1 MLFFTKN
8 KHIAKYII
16 LFFVVTLA
24 GAVLNTN
31 DTHASSFL
39 AWFTW
44 GTNTSADGNDIL
56 SSDSK
61 SMQMTARLYVQET
74 ENSGFTV
81 SVHAKNDTTSLVNEE
96 KFVND
101 EIKSISENLTL
112 DNFKEN
118 NWGFSTDGT
127 NYQPIPD
134 KNHPKLIAN
143 TKGKDSGIVETY
155 YAIKLNENIKPA
167 NYKNTIVYSVVSNQ
181 IANLPS
187 GIVFNKAIKEIA
199 GGEENVV
206 HIKSSNTIPEGAN
219 VKNIAT
225 NADVKGEFKI
235 WYDQTDKTVYYWTSA
250 NHAYLHENSEKMFDG
265 FSNLESIDTT
275 QLDASFAITTANMF
289 SKNPKLKT
297 LNFGNYIFKTGKVTN
312 MHEMFADTG
321 LENISINSSNWPIFF
336 DTENVVDMSGMFA
349 KSRHLGDISFAT
361 YFILNS
367 AEDLS
372 YMFYG
377 VNGAN
382 YLNMGAAFG
391 TKLKKVKKLDY
402 IFATDQENRVKG
414 IEVNNYISGYGFT
427 WDTSKVVSYEGMFS
441 GRTGYEGCG
450 PNGPQSIPISDLNWL
465 RAGDYYHDGYFCE
478 VNHL

>member
-1 MLFFTKN
+1 MLFFSKN
-8 KHIAKYII
+8 KHILKCAI
-16 LFFVVTLA
+16 LLFTVTLA

-44 GTNTSADGNDIL
+44 GTDTSADGNDIL
-56 SSDSK
+56 NSDSK
-61 SMQMTARLYVQET
+61 SVQMRARLYVQET
-74 ENSGFTV
+74 ENSGYTV
-81 SVHAKNDTTSLVNEE
+81 SVHAKNNTTSLVNEE

-101 EIKSISENLTL
+101 EIKSISEPLTL

-134 KNHPKLIAN
+134 KNHPKLITN

-181 IANLPS
+181 VANLPK
-187 GIVFNKAIKEIA
+187 GVEFNKAIKEIA

-235 WYDQTDKTVYYWTSA
+235 WYDQAEKTVYYWTTASY
-250 NHAYLHENSEKMFDG
+250 AYLNENSEKMFDG

-275 QLDASFAITTANMF
+275 QLNASFATTTANMF

-297 LNFGNYIFKTGKVTN
+297 LNFGNNIFKTGKVTN

-321 LENISINSSNWPIFF
+321 LEEIPTGYDWPRFF

-349 KSRHLGDISFAT
+349 RSRKLWDLRFVG
-361 YFILNS
+361 YFDFSN

-377 VNGAN
+377 VNGSDVIFICS
-382 YLNMGAAFG
+382 FG
-391 TKLKKVKKLDY
+391 NSIEKVKRLDY
-402 IFATDQENRVKG
+402 IFATDQENKVTS
-414 IEVNNYISGYGFT
+414 ISTVTYSGHVTYDV
-427 WDTSKVVSYEGMFS
+427 WNTSSVVSYSEMFA
-441 GRTGYEGCG
+441 GRTNYSGCG
-450 PNGPQSIPISDLNWL
+450 LGGTGVPLSDLSLL
-465 RAGDYYHDGYFCE
+465 RVGSPSGGGYFC
-478 VNHL
+478 NIDTL

>member
-1 MLFFTKN
+1 MLFFSKN
-8 KHIAKYII
+8 KNIVKCAVL
-16 LFFVVTLA
+16 LFIVTLA
-24 GAVLNTN
+24 GVVLNTDN
-31 DTHASSFL
+31 THASELSAF
-39 AWFTW
+39 FTW
-44 GTNTSADGNDIL
+44 NTNTNADGRDIL
-56 SSDSK
+56 DSDSK
-61 SMQMTARLYVQET
+61 SMQMLAELYVQGADD
-74 ENSGFTV
+74 SGFTV
-81 SVHAKNDTTSLVNEE
+81 SVHTKNNTTSLVNEE

-112 DNFKEN
+112 DNFKGN

-143 TKGKDSGIVETY
+143 QDSRMVKTY

-167 NYKNTIVYSVVSNQ
+167 NYKNTVVYSVVSNQ

-187 GIVFNKAIKEIA
+187 GIDFNKVIKEIA

-219 VKNIAT
+219 VKNIAA

-235 WYDQTDKTVYYWTSA
+235 WYEPSEKTVYYWTSTKY
-250 NHAYLHENSEKMFDG
+250 AYLNENSEKMFDG

-275 QLDASFAITTANMF
+275 KLNASFATTTANMF

-297 LNFGNYIFKTGKVTN
+297 LNFGKYIFNTEKITD

-321 LENISINSSNWPIFF
+321 LEEIPVNNYVGWAKFF
-336 DTENVVDMSGMFA
+336 DTKNVVNMSGMFA
-349 KSRHLGDISFAT
+349 RTRQLKDIRFAE
-361 YFILNS
+361 FIDLRN

-377 VNGAN
+377 LNGKEYY
-382 YLNMGAAFG
+382 YLGDAFG
-391 TKLKKVKKLDY
+391 KQTKKVKKLDY
-402 IFATDQENRVKG
+402 IFATDQENKIKN
-414 IEVNNYISGYGFT
+414 IEVEYSNYDDRT
-427 WDTSKVVSYEGMFS
+427 WSTENVESYEGMFA
-441 GRTGYEGCG
+441 GRTNYKSCG
-450 PNGPQSIPISDLNWL
+450 LNGENIPVSDLAWL
-465 RAGDYYHDGYFCE
+465 RVGNFSHSGYFCAYD
-478 VNHL
+478 HL

>member
-24 GAVLNTN
+24 GAVLNMN

-118 NWGFSTDGT
+118 NWGFSTDGA

-143 TKGKDSGIVETY
+143 QDSRMVKTY

-167 NYKNTIVYSVVSNQ
+167 NYKNTIIYSVVSNQ

-187 GIVFNKAIKEIA
+187 GIEFNKAIKEIA

-206 HIKSSNTIPEGAN
+206 HIKSSNIIPEGAN
-219 VKNIAT
+219 VKNIAA

-235 WYDQTDKTVYYWTSA
+235 WYEPSEKTVYYWTSTKY
-250 NHAYLHENSEKMFDG
+250 AYLNENSEKMFDG

-275 QLDASFAITTANMF
+275 QLNASFATTTANMF

-297 LNFGNYIFKTGKVTN
+297 LNFGKYIFNTEKVTD

-321 LENISINSSNWPIFF
+321 LEEIPVNNYVGPSFF
-336 DTENVVDMSGMFA
+336 DTKNVVNMSGMFA
-349 KSRHLGDISFAT
+349 RTRQLKDIRFAES
-361 YFILNS
+361 IDLRN

-377 VNGAN
+377 LNGKEYY
-382 YLNMGAAFG
+382 YLGDAFG
-391 TKLKKVKKLDY
+391 KQTKKVKKLDY
-402 IFATDQENRVKG
+402 IFATDQENKIKN
-414 IEVNNYISGYGFT
+414 IEVEYGNQNDRIWNT
-427 WDTSKVVSYEGMFS
+427 ENVESYEGMFA
-441 GRTGYEGCG
+441 GRTNYESCG
-450 PNGPQSIPISDLNWL
+450 LNGENIPVSDLAWL
-465 RAGDYYHDGYFCE
+465 RVGDFSHSGYFCAYD
-478 VNHL
+478 HL

>member
-1 MLFFTKN
+1 MLFFSKN
-8 KHIAKYII
+8 KHILKCAVL
-16 LFFVVTLA
+16 LFFMSLF
-24 GAVLNTN
+24 GAVLNAN
-31 DTHASSFL
+31 NTHASELSAF
-39 AWFTW
+39 FTW
-44 GTNTSADGNDIL
+44 NTNTSVDGRDIL
-56 SSDSK
+56 DSDSK
-61 SMQMTARLYVQET
+61 SIQMLAELYVQGADD
-74 ENSGFTV
+74 SGFTV
-81 SVHAKNDTTSLVNEE
+81 SVHTKNDTTSLVNEE

-118 NWGFSTDGT
+118 NWGFSTDGS

-134 KNHPKLIAN
+134 KNHPRLIAN
-143 TKGKDSGIVETY
+143 QDSRMVKTY

-167 NYKNTIVYSVVSNQ
+167 NYKNTIVYSIVSNQ

-187 GIVFNKAIKEIA
+187 GIDFNKAIKEIA

-219 VKNIAT
+219 VKNIAA

-235 WYDQTDKTVYYWTSA
+235 WYDQSEKTVYYWTSTKY
-250 NHAYLHENSEKMFDG
+250 AYLNENSEKMFDG

-275 QLDASFAITTANMF
+275 QLNASFATTTANMF

-297 LNFGNYIFKTGKVTN
+297 LNFGNYIFKTEKVTN

-321 LENISINSSNWPIFF
+321 LERISLEYSL
-336 DTENVVDMSGMFA
+336 DTKNVVDMSGMFA
-349 KSRHLGDISFAT
+349 RSRQLNDISFVSH
-361 YFILNS
+361 FNLDS

-382 YLNMGAAFG
+382 YLNMGDAFG
-391 TKLKKVKKLDY
+391 PSLKKVKKLDY
-402 IFATDQENRVKG
+402 IFATDRENKVKR
-414 IEVNNYISGYGFT
+414 IDVNHYVAGYDFT
-427 WDTSKVVSYEGMFS
+427 WNTSNVVSYEGMFF
-441 GRTGYEGCG
+441 GRTGYKGCG
-450 PNGPQSIPISDLNWL
+450 PNGRQGVPISDLNWL
-465 RAGDYYHDGYFCE
+465 RAGDYYNDGYFCE
-478 VNHL
+478 IDHL

>member
-1 MLFFTKN
+1 MSLF
-8 KHIAKYII
+8 
-16 LFFVVTLA
+16 
-24 GAVLNTN
+24 GAVLNAN
-31 DTHASSFL
+31 NTHASELSAF
-39 AWFTW
+39 FTW
-44 GTNTSADGNDIL
+44 NTNTSVDGRDIL
-56 SSDSK
+56 DSDSK
-61 SMQMTARLYVQET
+61 SIQMLAELYVQGADD
-74 ENSGFTV
+74 SGFTV
-81 SVHAKNDTTSLVNEE
+81 SVHTKNDTTSLINEE

-118 NWGFSTDGT
+118 NWGISTDST

-134 KNHPKLIAN
+134 KDHPNLIAN
-143 TKGKDSGIVETY
+143 TKGQDSRIIKTY

-181 IANLPS
+181 IANLSS
-187 GIVFNKAIKEIA
+187 GIEFNKDIKEIA

-206 HIKSSNTIPEGAN
+206 HIKSSNTIPEGKN

-235 WYDQTDKTVYYWTSA
+235 WYDQSEKTVYYWTSTKY
-250 NHAYLHENSEKMFDG
+250 AYLNENSEKMFDG

-275 QLDASFAITTANMF
+275 QLNASFATTTANMF

-297 LNFGNYIFKTGKVTN
+297 LNFGNYIFKTEKVTN

-321 LENISINSSNWPIFF
+321 LERIPLEYSL
-336 DTENVVDMSGMFA
+336 DTKNVVDMSGMFA
-349 KSRHLGDISFAT
+349 RSRQLNDISFVSH
-361 YFILNS
+361 FNLDS

-382 YLNMGAAFG
+382 YLNMGDAFG
-391 TKLKKVKKLDY
+391 PSLKKVKKLDY
-402 IFATDQENRVKG
+402 IFATDRENKVKR
-414 IEVNNYISGYGFT
+414 IDVNHYVAGYDFT
-427 WDTSKVVSYEGMFS
+427 WNTSNVVSYEGMFF
-441 GRTGYEGCG
+441 GRTGYKGCG
-450 PNGPQSIPISDLNWL
+450 PNGRQGVPISDLNWL
-465 RAGDYYHDGYFCE
+465 RAGDYYNDGYFCE
-478 VNHL
+478 IDHL

>member
-1 MLFFTKN
+1 MLFFSKN
-8 KHIAKYII
+8 KHILKYAI
-16 LFFVVTLA
+16 LLFTITLA

-44 GTNTSADGNDIL
+44 GTDTSADGNDIL
-56 SSDSK
+56 NSDSK
-61 SMQMTARLYVQET
+61 SVQMRARLYVQET
-74 ENSGFTV
+74 ENSGYTV
-81 SVHAKNDTTSLVNEE
+81 SVHAKNDTTSLINEE

-101 EIKSISENLTL
+101 EIKSISEPLTL

-134 KNHPKLIAN
+134 KNHPKLITN

-181 IANLPS
+181 VANLPK
-187 GIVFNKAIKEIA
+187 GIEFNKAIKEIA
-199 GGEENVV
+199 SGEENVV
-206 HIKSSNTIPEGAN
+206 HIKSSNTIPEGTN

-225 NADVKGEFKI
+225 NTDVKGEFKI
-235 WYDQTDKTVYYWTSA
+235 WYDQSEKTVYYWTSA
-250 NHAYLHENSEKMFDG
+250 SFAYLNENSEKMFDG

-275 QLDASFAITTANMF
+275 QLNASFATTTANMF

-297 LNFGNYIFKTGKVTN
+297 LNFGKYIYKTGKVTD

-321 LENISINSSNWPIFF
+321 LEEIPVNNYVGPRFF
-336 DTENVVDMSGMFA
+336 DTENVVNMSGMFA
-349 KSRHLGDISFAT
+349 RTRQLRDIGFAES
-361 YFILNS
+361 LDLRS

-377 VNGAN
+377 LNGKR
-382 YLNMGAAFG
+382 YYYIGSAFG
-391 TKLKKVKKLDY
+391 SQTKKVKKLDY
-402 IFATDQENRVKG
+402 IFATDQENRVENIG
-414 IEVNNYISGYGFT
+414 VSWHENI
-427 WDTSKVVSYEGMFS
+427 WDTSNVKSYEGMFA
-441 GRTGYEGCG
+441 GRTNYTGCG
-450 PNGPQSIPISDLNWL
+450 PNHLQNAPVSDLSWL
-465 RAGDYYHDGYFCE
+465 RAGGGGFDGYFCE
-478 VNHL
+478 SL

>member
-8 KHIAKYII
+8 KHILKCAVL
-16 LFFVVTLA
+16 LFFMSLF
-24 GAVLNTN
+24 GAVLNAN
-31 DTHASSFL
+31 NTHASELSAF
-39 AWFTW
+39 FTW
-44 GTNTSADGNDIL
+44 NTNTSVDGRDIL
-56 SSDSK
+56 DSDSK
-61 SMQMTARLYVQET
+61 SIQMLAELYVQGADD
-74 ENSGFTV
+74 SGFTV
-81 SVHAKNDTTSLVNEE
+81 SVHTKNDTTSLVNEE

-118 NWGFSTDGT
+118 NWGFSTDGS

-134 KNHPKLIAN
+134 KNHPRLIAN
-143 TKGKDSGIVETY
+143 QDSRMVKTY

-167 NYKNTIVYSVVSNQ
+167 NYKNTIVYSIVSNQ

-187 GIVFNKAIKEIA
+187 GIDFNKAIKEIA

-219 VKNIAT
+219 VKNIAA

-235 WYDQTDKTVYYWTSA
+235 WYDQSEKTVYYWTSTKY
-250 NHAYLHENSEKMFDG
+250 AYLNENSEKMFDG

-275 QLDASFAITTANMF
+275 QLNASFATTTANMF

-297 LNFGNYIFKTGKVTN
+297 LNFGNYIFKTEKVTN

-321 LENISINSSNWPIFF
+321 LERIPLEYNL
-336 DTENVVDMSGMFA
+336 DTKNVVDMSGMFA
-349 KSRHLGDISFAT
+349 RSRQLNDISFVSH
-361 YFILNS
+361 FNLDS

-382 YLNMGAAFG
+382 YLNMGDAFG
-391 TKLKKVKKLDY
+391 PSLKKVKKLDY
-402 IFATDQENRVKG
+402 IFATDRENKVKR
-414 IEVNNYISGYGFT
+414 IDVNHYVAGYDFT
-427 WDTSKVVSYEGMFS
+427 WNTSNVVSYEGMFF
-441 GRTGYEGCG
+441 GRTGYKGCG
-450 PNGPQSIPISDLNWL
+450 PNGRQGVPISDLNWL
-465 RAGDYYHDGYFCE
+465 RAGDYYNDGYFCE
-478 VNHL
+478 IDHL

>member
-1 MLFFTKN
+1 MLFFSKN
-8 KHIAKYII
+8 KNIVKCAVL
-16 LFFVVTLA
+16 LFIVTLA
-24 GAVLNTN
+24 GVVLNTDN
-31 DTHASSFL
+31 THASELSAF
-39 AWFTW
+39 FTW
-44 GTNTSADGNDIL
+44 NTNTNADGRDIL
-56 SSDSK
+56 DSDSK
-61 SMQMTARLYVQET
+61 SMQMLAELYVQGADD
-74 ENSGFTV
+74 SGFTV
-81 SVHAKNDTTSLVNEE
+81 SVHTKNNTTSLVNEE

-112 DNFKEN
+112 DNFKGN

-143 TKGKDSGIVETY
+143 QDSRMVKTY

-167 NYKNTIVYSVVSNQ
+167 NYKNTVVYSVVSNQ

-187 GIVFNKAIKEIA
+187 GIDFNKVIKEIA

-219 VKNIAT
+219 VKNIAA

-235 WYDQTDKTVYYWTSA
+235 WYEPSEKTVYYWTSTKY
-250 NHAYLHENSEKMFDG
+250 AYLNENSEKTFDG

-275 QLDASFAITTANMF
+275 QLNASFATTTANMF

-297 LNFGNYIFKTGKVTN
+297 LNFGKYIFNTEKVTD

-321 LENISINSSNWPIFF
+321 LEEIPVNNYVGPSFF
-336 DTENVVDMSGMFA
+336 DTKNVVNMSGMFA
-349 KSRHLGDISFAT
+349 RTRQLKDIRFAE
-361 YFILNS
+361 FIDLRN

-377 VNGAN
+377 LNGSKS
-382 YLNMGAAFG
+382 YYIGTAFG
-391 TKLKKVKKLDY
+391 SKTKKVKKLDY
-402 IFATDQENRVKG
+402 IFAIDQENKVKQIDVEYWG
-414 IEVNNYISGYGFT
+414 NLDERI
-427 WDTSKVVSYEGMFS
+427 WDTSSVESYEGMFA
-441 GRTGYEGCG
+441 GRTNYGGCG
-450 PNGPQSIPISDLNWL
+450 DETRNSVPVSDLAWL
-465 RAGDYYHDGYFCE
+465 RPEEYYHRGYFCAFD
-478 VNHL
+478 HL

>member
-1 MLFFTKN
+1 MLFFSKN
-8 KHIAKYII
+8 KNIVKCAVL
-16 LFFVVTLA
+16 LFIVTLA
-24 GAVLNTN
+24 GVVLNTDN
-31 DTHASSFL
+31 THASELSAF
-39 AWFTW
+39 FTW
-44 GTNTSADGNDIL
+44 NTNTNAGGRDIL
-56 SSDSK
+56 DSDSK
-61 SMQMTARLYVQET
+61 SMQMLVELYVQGADD
-74 ENSGFTV
+74 SGFTV
-81 SVHAKNDTTSLVNEE
+81 SVHTKNNTTSLVNEE

-112 DNFKEN
+112 DNFKGN

-143 TKGKDSGIVETY
+143 QDSRMVKTY

-167 NYKNTIVYSVVSNQ
+167 NYKNTVVYSVVSNQ

-187 GIVFNKAIKEIA
+187 GIDFNKVIKEIA

-219 VKNIAT
+219 VKNIAA

-235 WYDQTDKTVYYWTSA
+235 WYEPSEKTVYYWTSTKY
-250 NHAYLHENSEKMFDG
+250 AYLNENSEKMFDG

-275 QLDASFAITTANMF
+275 KLNASFATTTANMF

-297 LNFGNYIFKTGKVTN
+297 LNFGKYIFNTEKITD

-321 LENISINSSNWPIFF
+321 LEEIPVNNYVGPSFF
-336 DTENVVDMSGMFA
+336 DTKNVVNMSGMFA
-349 KSRHLGDISFAT
+349 RSRQLRDIRFVENMSMT
-361 YFILNS
+361 N

-377 VNGAN
+377 LNGREF
-382 YLNMGAAFG
+382 YYIGTAFG
-391 TKLKKVKKLDY
+391 SNTKKVKKLDY
-402 IFATDQENRVKG
+402 IFATDQENKIKR
-414 IEVNNYISGYGFT
+414 IEVEYWGLNKSI
-427 WDTSKVVSYEGMFS
+427 WDTSSVESYEGMFA
-441 GRTGYEGCG
+441 GRTNYGDCG
-450 PNGPQSIPISDLNWL
+450 NGEIIEVTVSDLTWL
-465 RAGDYYHDGYFCE
+465 RAKDFSHNGYFCAFD
-478 VNHL
+478 HL

>member
-1 MLFFTKN
+1 MLFFSKN
-8 KHIAKYII
+8 KHILKCVI
-16 LFFVVTLA
+16 LLFMMSLSSLVF
-24 GAVLNTN
+24 NTN
-31 DTHASSFL
+31 NTHASELSAF
-39 AWFTW
+39 FTW
-44 GTNTSADGNDIL
+44 NTDTSADGRDIL
-56 SSDSK
+56 DSDSK
-61 SMQMTARLYVQET
+61 SMQMLAELYVQGADD
-74 ENSGFTV
+74 SGFTV
-81 SVHAKNDTTSLVNEE
+81 SIHAKNDTTSLINEE

-101 EIKSISENLTL
+101 EIKSIHENLTL
-112 DNFKEN
+112 DNFADN
-118 NWGFSTDGT
+118 NWGFSTDGA

-143 TKGKDSGIVETY
+143 QDSRMVKTY

-187 GIVFNKAIKEIA
+187 GIEFNKAIKEIA

-206 HIKSSNTIPEGAN
+206 HIKASNTIPEGVD
-219 VKNIAT
+219 VKNIAA

-235 WYDQTDKTVYYWTSA
+235 WYEPSEKTVYYWTPTKY
-250 NHAYLHENSEKMFDG
+250 AYLNENSEKMFDG

-275 QLDASFAITTANMF
+275 QLNASFATTTANMF

-321 LENISINSSNWPIFF
+321 LENISINSSNWPRFF

-349 KSRHLGDISFAT
+349 RSRQLYDISFAR
-361 YFILNS
+361 YFNLDS
-367 AEDLS
+367 VEDLS

-377 VNGAN
+377 VNGGN
-382 YLNMGAAFG
+382 YLNMADAFG
-391 TKLKKVKKLDY
+391 TSLKKVKKLDY
-402 IFATDQENRVKG
+402 IFATDQENKVKR
-414 IEVNNYISGYGFT
+414 IDVDNGYYRLDGLT
-427 WDTSKVVSYEGMFS
+427 WDTSNVVSYEGMFA

-450 PNGPQSIPISDLNWL
+450 PNGRVGVPISDLNWL
-465 RAGDYYHDGYFCE
+465 RAGDSYNDGYFC
-478 VNHL
+478 VIAHL

>member
-1 MLFFTKN
+1 MLFFNKN
-8 KHIAKYII
+8 KNILKCAILLFIVSLSGII
-16 LFFVVTLA
+16 
-24 GAVLNTN
+24 LNTN
-31 DTHASSFL
+31 NTHASDLSAF
-39 AWFTW
+39 FTW
-44 GTNTSADGNDIL
+44 NTNTSADGRDIL
-56 SSDSK
+56 DSDSK
-61 SMQMTARLYVQET
+61 SIQMLAELYVQGADD
-74 ENSGFTV
+74 SGFTV
-81 SVHAKNDTTSLVNEE
+81 SIHAKNDTTSLVNEE

-118 NWGFSTDGT
+118 NWGFSTDGS

-134 KNHPKLIAN
+134 KNHPRLIAN
-143 TKGKDSGIVETY
+143 QDSRMVKTY

-167 NYKNTIVYSVVSNQ
+167 NYKNTIVYSIVSNQ

-187 GIVFNKAIKEIA
+187 GIDFNKAIKEIA

-219 VKNIAT
+219 VKNIAA

-235 WYDQTDKTVYYWTSA
+235 WYDQSEKTVYYWTSTKY
-250 NHAYLHENSEKMFDG
+250 AYLNENSEKMFDG

-275 QLDASFAITTANMF
+275 KLNASFATTTANMF

-297 LNFGNYIFKTGKVTN
+297 LNFGNYIFKTEKVTN

-321 LENISINSSNWPIFF
+321 LEKIPLEYSL
-336 DTENVVDMSGMFA
+336 DTKNVVDMSGMFA
-349 KSRHLGDISFAT
+349 RSRQLNDISFVSH
-361 YFILNS
+361 FNLDS

-382 YLNMGAAFG
+382 YLNMGDAFG
-391 TKLKKVKKLDY
+391 PSLKKVKKLDY
-402 IFATDQENRVKG
+402 IFATDRENKVKR
-414 IEVNNYISGYGFT
+414 IDVNHYVAGYDFT
-427 WDTSKVVSYEGMFS
+427 WNTSNVVSYEGMFF
-441 GRTGYEGCG
+441 GRTGYKGCG
-450 PNGPQSIPISDLNWL
+450 PNGRQGVPISDLNWL
-465 RAGDYYHDGYFCE
+465 RAGDYYNDGYFCE
-478 VNHL
+478 IDHL

>member
-1 MLFFTKN
+1 MLFFSKN
-8 KHIAKYII
+8 KHILKYAI
-16 LFFVVTLA
+16 LLLTITLA

-44 GTNTSADGNDIL
+44 GTETSADGNDIL
-56 SSDSK
+56 NSDSK
-61 SMQMTARLYVQET
+61 SVQMRARLYVQET
-74 ENSGFTV
+74 ENSGYTV
-81 SVHAKNDTTSLVNEE
+81 SVHEKNDTTSLINEE

-101 EIKSISENLTL
+101 EIKSISEDLTL

-134 KNHPKLIAN
+134 KNHPKLITN
-143 TKGKDSGIVETY
+143 TKGRDSGIVETY

-181 IANLPS
+181 VANLPK
-187 GIVFNKAIKEIA
+187 GIEFNKAIKEIA

-235 WYDQTDKTVYYWTSA
+235 WYDQVEKTVYYWTTASY
-250 NHAYLHENSEKMFDG
+250 AYLNENSEKMFDS

-275 QLDASFAITTANMF
+275 QLNASFATTTANMF

-297 LNFGNYIFKTGKVTN
+297 LNFGEYIFKTGRVIN

-321 LENISINSSNWPIFF
+321 LERIPMG
-336 DTENVVDMSGMFA
+336 DTGYSLDTKNVVDMSGMFA
-349 KSRHLGDISFAT
+349 RSRKLWDLRFVGIFDFS
-361 YFILNS
+361 N

-377 VNGAN
+377 VNGSDVIFI
-382 YLNMGAAFG
+382 GSFG
-391 TKLKKVKKLDY
+391 NRIEKVKKLDY
-402 IFATDQENRVKG
+402 IFATDQENKVKS
-414 IEVNNYISGYGFT
+414 ISTITYSGHLTYDT
-427 WDTSKVVSYEGMFS
+427 WNTRSVVSYNEMFA
-441 GRTGYEGCG
+441 GRTNYDGCG
-450 PNGPQSIPISDLNWL
+450 SWGTSVPLSDLSLL
-465 RAGDYYHDGYFCE
+465 RVGSHSGGGYFC
-478 VNHL
+478 NIDTL

>member
-1 MLFFTKN
+1 MLFFNKN
-8 KHIAKYII
+8 KHIAKYVI
-16 LFFVVTLA
+16 LFFTVTLA

-44 GTNTSADGNDIL
+44 GTNTSVDGNDIL

-181 IANLPS
+181 TANLPS
-187 GIVFNKAIKEIA
+187 GIEFNKAIKEIA
-199 GGEENVV
+199 GGEENVA
-206 HIKSSNTIPEGAN
+206 HIKSSNTIPEGSN

-225 NADVKGEFKI
+225 NADVKGEYKI
-235 WYDQTDKTVYYWTSA
+235 WYNQAEKTVYYWTSA
-250 NHAYLHENSEKMFDG
+250 SYAYLSENSEKMFDG

-275 QLDASFAITTANMF
+275 QLNASFAITTANMF

-297 LNFGNYIFKTGKVTN
+297 LNFGKYIFKTGKVTN

-321 LENISINSSNWPIFF
+321 LEKIPTGYDWPRFF

-349 KSRHLGDISFAT
+349 RSRQLWDITAASR
-361 YFILNS
+361 LNLTN

-372 YMFYG
+372 YMFFG
-377 VNGAN
+377 VNGSDTVF
-382 YLNMGAAFG
+382 LDDAFG
-391 TKLKKVKKLDY
+391 YKTKKVKKLDY
-402 IFATDQENRVKG
+402 MFATDQENKVKIFSMDQYWATG
-414 IEVNNYISGYGFT
+414 ADIWNTES
-427 WDTSKVVSYEGMFS
+427 VVSYEGMFA
-441 GRTGYEGCG
+441 GRTNYQGCG
-450 PNGPQSIPISDLNWL
+450 PSGQVPVSDLTWL
-465 RAGDYYHDGYFCE
+465 RVGRYFCSID
-478 VNHL
+478 HL

>member
-1 MLFFTKN
+1 MLFFNKN
-8 KHIAKYII
+8 KNILKYAI
-16 LFFVVTLA
+16 LLFTITLA

-44 GTNTSADGNDIL
+44 GTDTSADGNDIL
-56 SSDSK
+56 NSDSK
-61 SMQMTARLYVQET
+61 SVQMRARLYVQET
-74 ENSGFTV
+74 ENSGYTV
-81 SVHAKNDTTSLVNEE
+81 SVHAKNDTTSLINEE

-101 EIKSISENLTL
+101 EIKSISEDLTL

-134 KNHPKLIAN
+134 KNHPKLITN
-143 TKGKDSGIVETY
+143 TKGRDSGIIETY

-181 IANLPS
+181 VANLPK
-187 GIVFNKAIKEIA
+187 GIEFNKAIKEIA

-219 VKNIAT
+219 VKNIST

-235 WYDQTDKTVYYWTSA
+235 WYDQVEKTVYYWTTASY
-250 NHAYLHENSEKMFDG
+250 AYLNENSEKMFDS

-275 QLDASFAITTANMF
+275 QLNASFATTTANMF

-297 LNFGNYIFKTGKVTN
+297 LNFGNNIFKTGKVTN

-321 LENISINSSNWPIFF
+321 LEKIPTGYDWPRFF

-349 KSRHLGDISFAT
+349 RSRQLWDITAASR
-361 YFILNS
+361 LNLTN

-372 YMFYG
+372 YMFFG
-377 VNGAN
+377 VNGSN
-382 YLNMGAAFG
+382 IVYLDDAFG
-391 TKLKKVKKLDY
+391 YKTKKVKKLDY
-402 IFATDQENRVKG
+402 MFATDQENKVKIFSMG
-414 IEVNNYISGYGFT
+414 QYSATGDDVWNTES
-427 WDTSKVVSYEGMFS
+427 VVSYEGMFA
-441 GRTGYEGCG
+441 GRTNYQGCG
-450 PNGPQSIPISDLNWL
+450 PTEQVPVSDLTWL
-465 RAGDYYHDGYFCE
+465 RAGRYFC
-478 VNHL
+478 VIDHL

>member
-1 MLFFTKN
+1 MLFFNKN
-8 KHIAKYII
+8 KHILKCAI
-16 LFFVVTLA
+16 LLFAMSLA
-24 GAVLNTN
+24 GAVLNIN

-44 GTNTSADGNDIL
+44 GTDTNADGSDIL
-56 SSDSK
+56 NSDSK
-61 SMQMTARLYVQET
+61 SIQMTARLYVQET

-101 EIKSISENLTL
+101 EIKSISETLTL

-118 NWGFSTDGT
+118 NWGISTDGT
-127 NYQPIPD
+127 NYQSIPD

-187 GIVFNKAIKEIA
+187 GIEFNKAIKEIA
-199 GGEENVV
+199 GGEENIV
-206 HIKSSNTIPEGAN
+206 HIKSSNTIPDGVS

-225 NADVKGEFKI
+225 NADVNGQFKI
-235 WYDQTDKTVYYWTSA
+235 WYNPSEKTVCYWTSS
-250 NHAYLHENSEKMFDG
+250 NFAYLNENSEKMFDG

-275 QLDASFAITTANMF
+275 QLNASLATTTANMF

-297 LNFGNYIFKTGKVTN
+297 LNFGKYIFKTEKVTN

-321 LENISINSSNWPIFF
+321 LEEIPVDNYFGSRFF
-336 DTENVVDMSGMFA
+336 DTESVINMSGMFA
-349 KSRHLGDISFAT
+349 RSRQLKDIRFVE
-361 YFILNS
+361 YFSLANV
-367 AEDLS
+367 EDLS

-377 VNGAN
+377 LNGKE
-382 YLNMGAAFG
+382 YYFMGRAFG
-391 TKLKKVKKLDY
+391 DKTKKVKKLDY
-402 IFATDQENRVKG
+402 IFATDQENKVKR
-414 IEVNNYISGYGFT
+414 IEVEYWGNLDERI
-427 WDTSKVVSYEGMFS
+427 WDTSNVESYEGMFA
-441 GRTGYEGCG
+441 GRTNYGDCG
-450 PNGPQSIPISDLNWL
+450 NGEIVEVTVSDLTWL
-465 RAGDYYHDGYFCE
+465 RVKDFSHNGYFCAYD
-478 VNHL
+478 HL

>member
-1 MLFFTKN
+1 MLFFSKN
-8 KHIAKYII
+8 KHILKCAVL
-16 LFFVVTLA
+16 LFFMSLF
-24 GAVLNTN
+24 GAVLNAN
-31 DTHASSFL
+31 NTHASELSAF
-39 AWFTW
+39 FTW
-44 GTNTSADGNDIL
+44 NTNTSVDGRDIL
-56 SSDSK
+56 DSDSK
-61 SMQMTARLYVQET
+61 SIQMLAELYVQGADD
-74 ENSGFTV
+74 SGFTV
-81 SVHAKNDTTSLVNEE
+81 SVHTKNDTTSLVNEE

-118 NWGFSTDGT
+118 NWGFSTDGS

-134 KNHPKLIAN
+134 KNHPRLIAN
-143 TKGKDSGIVETY
+143 QDSRMVKTY

-167 NYKNTIVYSVVSNQ
+167 NYKNTIVYSIVSNQ

-187 GIVFNKAIKEIA
+187 GIDFNKAIKEIA

-219 VKNIAT
+219 VKNIAA

-235 WYDQTDKTVYYWTSA
+235 WYDQSEKTVYYWTSTKY
-250 NHAYLHENSEKMFDG
+250 AYLNENSEKMFDG

-275 QLDASFAITTANMF
+275 QLNASFATTTANMF

-297 LNFGNYIFKTGKVTN
+297 LNFGNYIVKTEKVTN

-321 LENISINSSNWPIFF
+321 LERIPLEYSL
-336 DTENVVDMSGMFA
+336 DTKNVVDMSGMFA
-349 KSRHLGDISFAT
+349 RSRQLNDISFVSH
-361 YFILNS
+361 FNLDS

-382 YLNMGAAFG
+382 YLNMGDAFG
-391 TKLKKVKKLDY
+391 PSLKKVKKLDY
-402 IFATDQENRVKG
+402 IFATDRENKVKR
-414 IEVNNYISGYGFT
+414 IDVNHYVAGYDFT
-427 WDTSKVVSYEGMFS
+427 WNTSNVVSYEGMFF
-441 GRTGYEGCG
+441 GRTGYKGCG
-450 PNGPQSIPISDLNWL
+450 PNDRQGVPISDLNWL
-465 RAGDYYHDGYFCE
+465 RAGDYYNDGYFCE
-478 VNHL
+478 IDHL